1 VCSGECSPDEADEAT
16 VTIDRAAGRGRA
28 AAARQALTLPLLLVV
43 EVIAV
48 LGLHRLGRIPALRV
62 PWDDFGRHL
71 GPWLAQSPVEQV
83 LGAVLRNIALVAAWW
98 LLASTGLYLLASLA
112 RAPALIR
119 GAARVTLPA
128 VRRAADG
135 AVAVALATS
144 LLSATTTAAVA
155 ATPTARSGP
164 PAPVRA
170 AVAARAPAALQAGP
184 TTTTRQEPAKP
195 GYTPG
200 AAGLGQP
207 ASTTTSIST
216 TRSTPA
222 PSTTTPHQPTPRA
235 AAPGYRPGA
244 AGLGKEGQEGTTT
257 TPTSTTTAST
267 TSTTSTSTTST
278 STTST
283 STTTTS
289 TTRPPAPSATA
300 GATTTTA
307 DTTTTTKPAAPPP
320 SGGAPATPG
329 PRRPAYV
336 PDTAGPPQAPN
347 RQGPAPGQ
355 PEPGLHEVE
364 RGENLWEISRN
375 HLASATGRDPAE
387 IGTREVAAYWLRVV
401 AANRARLPS
410 RNPNL
415 IHPHEHV
422 RLPAIRR
429 SG

>member
-1 VCSGECSPDEADEAT
+1 VCSGGCSPDEADEAT

-43 EVIAV
+43 EVAAV
-48 LGLHRLGRIPALRV
+48 LGLHRLGRIPALRI

-170 AVAARAPAALQAGP
+170 AVAARGPAALQAGP
-184 TTTTRQEPAKP
+184 TTTTRQEPAKA

-207 ASTTTSIST
+207 PPASTTPGTTTAPST
-216 TRSTPA
+216 TA
-222 PSTTTPHQPTPRA
+222 PSTTTPRQPTPRA
-235 AAPGYRPGA
+235 AAHGYTPGA
-244 AGLGKEGQEGTTT
+244 AGLGQQSTTSAS
-257 TPTSTTTAST
+257 TSTTT
-267 TSTTSTSTTST
+267 TSTTT
-278 STTST
+278 T

-289 TTRPPAPSATA
+289 TTRPPAPSAST

-307 DTTTTTKPAAPPP
+307 DGTTTTTTKPAAPPP
-320 SGGAPATPG
+320 AGGAPATTG

-336 PDTAGPPQAPN
+336 PGTAGAPSAP
-347 RQGPAPGQ
+347 RQPGPAPGQ
-355 PEPGLHEVE
+355 PGPGLHEVK

-401 AANRARLPS
+401 AANRARLRT
-410 RNPNL
+410 RNPDL
-415 IHPHEHV
+415 IYRGEFV

-429 SG
+429 SS

>member
-1 VCSGECSPDEADEAT
+1 

-43 EVIAV
+43 EVAAV
-48 LGLHRLGRIPALRV
+48 LGLHRLGRIPALRI

-144 LLSATTTAAVA
+144 LLSATTTTAA
-155 ATPTARSGP
+155 ATPTVRSGP
-164 PAPVRA
+164 PTPVRA
-170 AVAARAPAALQAGP
+170 AVAARGPAALQAGP
-184 TTTTRQEPAKP
+184 TTTTRQEPAKA

-207 ASTTTSIST
+207 ASTTTS
-216 TRSTPA
+216 TPA
-222 PSTTTPHQPTPRA
+222 PSSTTAPRQPTPQT
-235 AAPGYRPGA
+235 AAPGYTPGA
-244 AGLGKEGQEGTTT
+244 AGLGQQT
-257 TPTSTTTAST
+257 
-267 TSTTSTSTTST
+267 
-278 STTST
+278 
-283 STTTTS
+283 TTTTS
-289 TTRPPAPSATA
+289 TSPTTTSPTTTSPTTTSPTTTSSTRPPAPSASTGAPTTA
-300 GATTTTA
+300 DGATTTTA

-320 SGGAPATPG
+320 SGGAPATTG

-336 PDTAGPPQAPN
+336 PGTAGAPSAP
-347 RQGPAPGQ
+347 RQPGPAPGQ
-355 PEPGLHEVE
+355 QTPSGRHEVE

-375 HLASATGRDPAE
+375 HLASVTGRDPAE
-387 IGTREVAAYWLRVV
+387 LGTREVAVYWLRVV
-401 AANRARLPS
+401 VANRVRLRS
-410 RNPNL
+410 GNPDL
-415 IHPHEHV
+415 IYRGEFV
-422 RLPAIRR
+422 RLPAVRR
-429 SG
+429 PS

>member
-1 VCSGECSPDEADEAT
+1 M
-16 VTIDRAAGRGRA
+16 TIDRAAGRGRA

-43 EVIAV
+43 EVAAV
-48 LGLHRLGRIPALRV
+48 LGLHQLGRIPALRI

-112 RAPALIR
+112 RAPALLR

-155 ATPTARSGP
+155 ATPTGGSGP
-164 PAPVRA
+164 PAPVQV
-170 AVAARAPAALQAGP
+170 AVAARRPAALQAGP

-207 ASTTTSIST
+207 ASTTTSTST

-222 PSTTTPHQPTPRA
+222 PSTTTPRQPTPRA
-235 AAPGYRPGA
+235 AAPGYTPGA
-244 AGLGKEGQEGTTT
+244 AGLGRQ
-257 TPTSTTTAST
+257 STT
-267 TSTTSTSTTST
+267 TTSTSTTT
-278 STTST
+278 T

-289 TTRPPAPSATA
+289 TTRPPAPPAST

-307 DTTTTTKPAAPPP
+307 DGTTTTTKPAAPPP
-320 SGGAPATPG
+320 SGGAPATTG

-336 PDTAGPPQAPN
+336 PGTAGAPSAP
-347 RQGPAPGQ
+347 RQSGPAPGQ
-355 PEPGLHEVE
+355 PEPGLHEVK

-387 IGTREVAAYWLRVV
+387 LGTREVATYWLRVV
-401 AANRARLPS
+401 AANRARL
-410 RNPNL
+410 RTGNPDL
-415 IHPHEHV
+415 IYRGELV

-429 SG
+429 SS

>member
-1 VCSGECSPDEADEAT
+1 VCSGGCSPDEADEAT

-43 EVIAV
+43 EVAAV
-48 LGLHRLGRIPALRV
+48 LGLHQLGRIPALRI

-112 RAPALIR
+112 RAPALLR

-155 ATPTARSGP
+155 ATPTGGSGP
-164 PAPVRA
+164 PAPVQV
-170 AVAARAPAALQAGP
+170 AVAARRPAALQAGP

-207 ASTTTSIST
+207 ASTTTSTST

-222 PSTTTPHQPTPRA
+222 PSTTTPRQPTPRA
-235 AAPGYRPGA
+235 AAPGYTPGA
-244 AGLGKEGQEGTTT
+244 AGLGRQ
-257 TPTSTTTAST
+257 STT
-267 TSTTSTSTTST
+267 TTSTSTTT
-278 STTST
+278 T

-289 TTRPPAPSATA
+289 TTRPPAPPAST

-307 DTTTTTKPAAPPP
+307 DGTTTTTKPAAPPP
-320 SGGAPATPG
+320 SGGAPATTG

-336 PDTAGPPQAPN
+336 PGTAGAPSAP
-347 RQGPAPGQ
+347 RQSGPAPGQ
-355 PEPGLHEVE
+355 PEPGLHEVK

-387 IGTREVAAYWLRVV
+387 LGTREVATYWLRVV
-401 AANRARLPS
+401 AANRARL
-410 RNPNL
+410 RTGNPDL
-415 IHPHEHV
+415 IYRGELV

-429 SG
+429 SS

>member
-1 VCSGECSPDEADEAT
+1 

-28 AAARQALTLPLLLVV
+28 AAARQVLTLPLLLVV
-43 EVIAV
+43 EVAAV
-48 LGLHRLGRIPALRV
+48 LGLHRLGRIPALRI
-62 PWDDFGRHL
+62 PWGDFGRHL

-164 PAPVRA
+164 SAPVRA
-170 AVAARAPAALQAGP
+170 AVAARGPAALQAGP
-184 TTTTRQEPAKP
+184 TTTTTTTRQEPAKP

-207 ASTTTSIST
+207 ASTTASTST

-222 PSTTTPHQPTPRA
+222 PSTTTPRQPTPRA
-235 AAPGYRPGA
+235 AAPGYTPGA
-244 AGLGKEGQEGTTT
+244 AGLGQ
-257 TPTSTTTAST
+257 STT
-267 TSTTSTSTTST
+267 TTSTSTTTT
-278 STTST
+278 STTTTSTTTTSTTTT

-289 TTRPPAPSATA
+289 TTRPPAPSAST
-300 GATTTTA
+300 GVTTTTP
-307 DTTTTTKPAAPPP
+307 DGTTTTTKPAAPPP
-320 SGGAPATPG
+320 PGGAPATTG

-336 PDTAGPPQAPN
+336 PGTAGAPSAP
-347 RQGPAPGQ
+347 RQSGPAPGQ

-401 AANRARLPS
+401 AANRARLRT
-410 RNPNL
+410 RNPDL
-415 IHPHEHV
+415 IYRGEFV

-429 SG
+429 SS

>member
-1 VCSGECSPDEADEAT
+1 

-28 AAARQALTLPLLLVV
+28 AAARQVLTLPLLLVV
-43 EVIAV
+43 EVAAV
-48 LGLHRLGRIPALRV
+48 LGLHRLGRIPALRI
-62 PWDDFGRHL
+62 PWGDFGRHL

-164 PAPVRA
+164 SAPVRA
-170 AVAARAPAALQAGP
+170 AVAARGPAALQAGP

-207 ASTTTSIST
+207 ASTTASTST

-222 PSTTTPHQPTPRA
+222 PSTTTPRQPTPRA
-235 AAPGYRPGA
+235 AAPGYTPGA
-244 AGLGKEGQEGTTT
+244 AGLGQ
-257 TPTSTTTAST
+257 STT
-267 TSTTSTSTTST
+267 TTSTSTTTT
-278 STTST
+278 STTTTSTTTTSTTTT

-289 TTRPPAPSATA
+289 TTRPPAPSAST
-300 GATTTTA
+300 GVTTTTP
-307 DTTTTTKPAAPPP
+307 DGTTTTTKPAAPPP
-320 SGGAPATPG
+320 PGGAPATTG

-336 PDTAGPPQAPN
+336 PGTAGAPSAP
-347 RQGPAPGQ
+347 RQSGPAPGQ

-401 AANRARLPS
+401 AANRARL
-410 RNPNL
+410 RTGNPDL
-415 IHPHEHV
+415 IYRGESV
-422 RLPAIRR
+422 RLPAMRR
-429 SG
+429 SS

>member
-1 VCSGECSPDEADEAT
+1 VCSGGCSPDEADEAT

-43 EVIAV
+43 EVAAV
-48 LGLHRLGRIPALRV
+48 LGLHRLGRIPALRI

-135 AVAVALATS
+135 ALAVALATS

-170 AVAARAPAALQAGP
+170 AVAARGPAALQAGP

-195 GYTPG
+195 GYSPG
-200 AAGLGQP
+200 AAGLGKP
-207 ASTTTSIST
+207 APAGTTTTST
-216 TRSTPA
+216 TA
-222 PSTTTPHQPTPRA
+222 PSTTTPRQPTPRA

-244 AGLGKEGQEGTTT
+244 AGLGQSTTT
-257 TPTSTTTAST
+257 TSTTTTTTT
-267 TSTTSTSTTST
+267 TSTTTTSTTP
-278 STTST
+278 
-283 STTTTS
+283 TS
-289 TTRPPAPSATA
+289 TTRPPAPSAST
-300 GATTTTA
+300 GVTTTTA
-307 DTTTTTKPAAPPP
+307 DGTTTTTKPAAPPP
-320 SGGAPATPG
+320 PGGAPATTG

-336 PDTAGPPQAPN
+336 PGTAGAPSAP
-347 RQGPAPGQ
+347 RQSGPAPGQ

-401 AANRARLPS
+401 AANRARL
-410 RNPNL
+410 RTGNPDL
-415 IHPHEHV
+415 IYRGELV

-429 SG
+429 SS

>member
-1 VCSGECSPDEADEAT
+1 VCSGGCSPDEADEAT

-43 EVIAV
+43 EVAAV
-48 LGLHRLGRIPALRV
+48 LGLHRLGRIPALRI

-135 AVAVALATS
+135 TVAVALATS

-155 ATPTARSGP
+155 ATPTGGSGP
-164 PAPVRA
+164 PAPVQV
-170 AVAARAPAALQAGP
+170 AVAARRPAALQAGP

-207 ASTTTSIST
+207 ASTTTSTST

-222 PSTTTPHQPTPRA
+222 PSTTTPRQPTPRA
-235 AAPGYRPGA
+235 ATPRYTPGVA
-244 AGLGKEGQEGTTT
+244 GQEGTN
-257 TPTSTTTAST
+257 PTSPST
-267 TSTTSTSTTST
+267 
-278 STTST
+278 TTST

-289 TTRPPAPSATA
+289 TTTTSTTTTSTTRPPPPPAST
-300 GATTTTA
+300 GAATTTA
-307 DTTTTTKPAAPPP
+307 DGTTTTTKPAAPPP
-320 SGGAPATPG
+320 PGGAPATTG

-336 PDTAGPPQAPN
+336 PGTAGAPSAP
-347 RQGPAPGQ
+347 RQSGPAPGQ

-387 IGTREVAAYWLRVV
+387 LGTREVAAYWLRVV
-401 AANRARLPS
+401 AANRARL
-410 RNPNL
+410 RTGNPDL
-415 IHPHEHV
+415 IYRGEFV

-429 SG
+429 SS

>member
-1 VCSGECSPDEADEAT
+1 M
-16 VTIDRAAGRGRA
+16 
-28 AAARQALTLPLLLVV
+28 LPLLLVV
-43 EVIAV
+43 EVAAV
-48 LGLHRLGRIPALRV
+48 LGLHRLGRIPALRI

-155 ATPTARSGP
+155 ASPTARSGP

-170 AVAARAPAALQAGP
+170 AVAARGPAALQAGP
-184 TTTTRQEPAKP
+184 TTTTRQEPAKA

-207 ASTTTSIST
+207 ASTTTSTST

-222 PSTTTPHQPTPRA
+222 PSTTTSTTTPRQPTLRA
-235 AAPGYRPGA
+235 AAPGYTPGA
-244 AGLGKEGQEGTTT
+244 AGLGQQ
-257 TPTSTTTAST
+257 
-267 TSTTSTSTTST
+267 
-278 STTST
+278 
-283 STTTTS
+283 TTTTS
-289 TTRPPAPSATA
+289 TSPTTTSPTTTSPTTTSSTRPPAPSAST

-307 DTTTTTKPAAPPP
+307 DGATTTTADGTTTTTKPAAPPP
-320 SGGAPATPG
+320 PGGAPATTG

-336 PDTAGPPQAPN
+336 PGTAGAPSAP
-347 RQGPAPGQ
+347 RQPGPAPGQ
-355 PEPGLHEVE
+355 QTPSGLHEVE

-375 HLASATGRDPAE
+375 HLASVTGRNPAE

-401 AANRARLPS
+401 VANRARLRS
-410 RNPNL
+410 GNPDL
-415 IHPHEHV
+415 IYRGEFV
-422 RLPAIRR
+422 RLPAVRR
-429 SG
+429 SS